1 MERLHPRAKNV
12 NFPWLVDL
20 IQILLSPPVTLLA
33 LTETL
38 TSLSLNF
45 SYS

>member
-1 MERLHPRAKNV
+1 MERLHQRAKNM

-20 IQILLSPPVTLLA
+20 IQILLSPLVSLLA

-38 TSLSLNF
+38 HCLEP
-45 SYS
+45 